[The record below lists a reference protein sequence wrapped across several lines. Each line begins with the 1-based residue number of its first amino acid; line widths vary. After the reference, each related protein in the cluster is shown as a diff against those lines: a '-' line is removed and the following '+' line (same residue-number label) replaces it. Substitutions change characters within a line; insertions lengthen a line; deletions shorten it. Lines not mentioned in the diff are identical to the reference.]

1 MSYCSENMSITIGD
15 FSESSE
21 SNSEGTPCRLCMKK
35 YDYYYY
41 NIFTSTVAS
50 QITVKDALY
59 DLVGLKVAVGDGL
72 PGTLCALCLEK
83 LIEFNDFRNICHK
96 SDAELRKISCG
107 IYFRSFLG
115 EGAVHDNLRS
125 STETKDYVRDAIVS
139 TSEVVGSV
147 QPNEIFILAPD
158 IQLPTA
164 NMLCQVQVENK
175 ESQREENNQML
186 HGTTPDGIES
196 DAIDLLA
203 TFDNLCHLQVENK
216 ESQRKENNQML
227 HGTTPDGIE
236 SDAIDPLTTNN
247 LPISNENGE
256 FIENLAMAVESTAEA
271 SVLPAPE
278 RSQRKASSASYP
290 LALRDVRTDQS
301 YGRLPPSNTVTLIQ
315 SESGAYHTEEGRNVI
330 DKDLEKCGA
339 FLDDMLKL

>member
-1 MSYCSENMSITIGD
+1 MSITIGD

-41 NIFTSTVAS
+41 NLFTSTVAS

-107 IYFRSFLG
+107 IYFRCQVQVENKESQREENNQMLHGTTEDGIESDVIDLLATF
-115 EGAVHDNLRS
+115 DN
-125 STETKDYVRDAIVS
+125 
-139 TSEVVGSV
+139 
-147 QPNEIFILAPD
+147 
-158 IQLPTA
+158 
-164 NMLCQVQVENK
+164 LCQVQVENK

-186 HGTTPDGIES
+186 HGTSQDGIES

-203 TFDNLCHLQVENK
+203 TDNLP
-216 ESQRKENNQML
+216 
-227 HGTTPDGIE
+227 TF
-236 SDAIDPLTTNN
+236 
-247 LPISNENGE
+247 NENGE
-256 FIENLAMAVESTAEA
+256 FIENLAMAVKSTAEA
-271 SVLPAPE
+271 SGLPAPE
-278 RSQRKASSASYP
+278 RSQRKASSASYL

-301 YGRLPPSNTVTLIQ
+301 YGRLPPSNAVTLIQ
-315 SESGAYHTEEGRNVI
+315 SNSGAYHTEEGRNVI

-339 FLDDMLKL
+339 FHDDMVKL

>member
-107 IYFRSFLG
+107 IYFR
-115 EGAVHDNLRS
+115 
-125 STETKDYVRDAIVS
+125 
-139 TSEVVGSV
+139 
-147 QPNEIFILAPD
+147 
-158 IQLPTA
+158 
-164 NMLCQVQVENK
+164 CQVQVENK